1 MGKPTF
7 SFAYTPQY
15 RSTEKGKL
23 WYFDV
28 SGGGDIAPSLLYGNR
43 YTYLF
48 TDSFSRIYFTY
59 FTKEVNDRTTLLV
72 LNIFAEQVLTM
83 LPESDDMRFIQSDNG
98 QIDSNNVKGWIRQK
112 RLMNRFIHP
121 YHPNMN
127 GFAERAFR
135 SIKDLARCMMHHAG
149 LPEPY
154 WEKATNHACLIR
166 NIMPNQTQNGFVREA
181 YYLWYGLVY
190 DYSRLRTWGSRAYAL
205 NHVQGKNFLDRSV
218 PGIFVGMKPQNPISY
233 DYELYI
239 PAKNVFITSGD
250 VIFCEHVGRT
260 EPERLLAP
268 KVTLRESD
276 QPCRPEDFSYL
287 VDTIHMDNDEG
298 VRYKVVRVYTHKG
311 LVVVDRVLY
320 DPEHR
325 DVSESPIDTVHLKEV
340 LNYPILEGAQNPNY
354 QVPAPMSLEVPPPGT
369 SSNDGVNTDSRTTG
383 EGTMP
388 VVQESARQKAKRL
401 RDEAQQAAEI
411 RRIEAGF
418 RRSKRVSAKINL
430 CASDWKLRYANTIYQ
445 WFIDQ
450 I

>member
-1 MGKPTF
+1 TFMGVNIPALYCYNIHKSIVSESVLVDKFNFKIIKELNYCYITNQSTKITSVINLDKARNLYFLPATLFVHNVECNEINLASVRPANQKTLWHGRFGHAYMGLIVKMARLALYRDRGLRLPQDLLRVDTEEDLCESCAVGKPTF

-59 FTKEVNDRTTLLV
+59 FTKEVNDRTTLAV
-72 LNIFAEQVLTM
+72 LNIFADQVLTM

-250 VIFCEHVGRT
+250 VIFCEHGFIPPARSSPSVLFVPIT
-260 EPERLLAP
+260 ERL
-268 KVTLRESD
+268 
-276 QPCRPEDFSYL
+276 SYK
-287 VDTIHMDNDEG
+287 TI
-298 VRYKVVRVYTHKG
+298 
-311 LVVVDRVLY
+311 
-320 DPEHR
+320 
-325 DVSESPIDTVHLKEV
+325 
-340 LNYPILEGAQNPNY
+340 
-354 QVPAPMSLEVPPPGT
+354 
-369 SSNDGVNTDSRTTG
+369 
-383 EGTMP
+383 
-388 VVQESARQKAKRL
+388 
-401 RDEAQQAAEI
+401 
-411 RRIEAGF
+411 F
-418 RRSKRVSAKINL
+418 
-430 CASDWKLRYANTIYQ
+430 
-445 WFIDQ
+445 
-450 I
+450 